1 MEPYILFALL
11 RIEPVEPKPVRHREV
26 TWTAE
31 FTSQQSCEAAG
42 SALER
47 KFNTTPRS
55 QQRFA
60 AVLYYVCIKK

>member
-1 MEPYILFALL
+1 MEPYVLFALL
-11 RIEPVEPKPVRHREV
+11 RIEPAERTPVRHREV

-47 KFNTTPRS
+47 KINTTPRS

-60 AVLYYVCIKK
+60 AVLGLRVH